1 MLSLPGAT
9 DIDASRGVPTVRL
22 ALTRTLFRMTQ
33 DSVPDLLRQGRPS
46 FSFEFFPP
54 GHDEA
59 EQVLWSTIRRLEPFA
74 PSFVSVTYGAGGT
87 TRDRTVRTTGGIA
100 SATTLT
106 VMAHLTCVGA
116 SRSELRGVV
125 GQYVDAGVRNILALR
140 GDPPGGLDQEWT
152 PHPGGLNH
160 AVELV
165 EMLQELG
172 DFAIGV
178 ACSPHKHPES
188 PSLEHDAKVLAD
200 KARAGADFAI
210 TQLFF
215 EVDEYSR
222 LVERAAAAG
231 CDIPIIPGL
240 MPLTNYGQLERFA
253 LMSGVPVPAWLRERI
268 ESVKDDKAAV
278 RAVGVEAA
286 TKLAQDL
293 LDRGAPG
300 IHTYT
305 LNRSTASLEIFQQLG
320 LTPGR

>member
-1 MLSLPGAT
+1 
-9 DIDASRGVPTVRL
+9 
-22 ALTRTLFRMTQ
+22 MTQ
-33 DSVPDLLRQGRPS
+33 STVPDLLGQGEPL

-54 GHDEA
+54 KDDDG
-59 EQVLWSTIRRLEPFA
+59 EQLLWSTIRRLEPLA

-87 TRDRTVRTTGGIA
+87 TQDRTVQTTASIA
-100 SATTLT
+100 TSTTLN

-116 SRSELRGVV
+116 SRADLRRVIAQFVNG
-125 GQYVDAGVRNILALR
+125 GVRNVLALR
-140 GDPPGGLDQEWT
+140 GDPPGGIGAAWT

-165 EMLQELG
+165 ELLRELG
-172 DFAIGV
+172 DFSVGV
-178 ACSPHKHPES
+178 ACSPQQHPES
-188 PSLEHDAKVLAD
+188 PSLEFDARVLAD

-222 LVERAAAAG
+222 LVERATAAG
-231 CDIPIIPGL
+231 ADIPIIPGL

-253 LMSGVPVPAWLRERI
+253 LMAGVPVPAWLREQI
-268 ESVKDDKAAV
+268 EAVKHDKAAV
-278 RAVGVEAA
+278 RAIGIEAA
-286 TKLAQDL
+286 TRLAQQL

-305 LNRSTASLEIFQQLG
+305 LNRAPAALEIFAGLG
-320 LTPGR
+320 MQRGRVALT